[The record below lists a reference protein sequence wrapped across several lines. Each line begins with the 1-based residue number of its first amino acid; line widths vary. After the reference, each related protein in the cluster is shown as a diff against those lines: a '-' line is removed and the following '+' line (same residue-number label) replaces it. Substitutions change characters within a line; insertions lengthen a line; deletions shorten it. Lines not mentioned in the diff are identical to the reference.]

1 MNNSVP
7 LPEILILENRQ
18 RQEFDAQAMM
28 ELTESITSRGLM
40 HAPVL
45 RQLENGDLVLV
56 AGERRLKAIQ
66 DIWMLGGE
74 VRYNN
79 ELFPEPMIPYVTLGE
94 LSPLEAEEAELDE
107 NLRRQDLTWQEHA
120 AAVEKLHNLRAAQK
134 EAARMAILKDTT
146 LSLEEQKEY
155 LNQGQSKYIALQTVA
170 DTAAEL
176 TGRRDGAFQDNIRK
190 ELIVARHLNSPEIAK
205 AKNVDEAFK
214 LLKRKEEVAKN
225 TALAQSVGL
234 SFNAGLHRLLN
245 VNCLD
250 WMAETSNH
258 GQFDVILTDPPYGMG
273 ADEFCDAGGKLTA
286 IEHGYDDSKESW
298 TKLMQDW
305 TILSFLCAKPEAHA
319 YVFCDIDNFHE
330 LKLMMQNAGWY
341 VFRTPFTVHKLN
353 SGRVPLPD
361 RGPRRQ
367 SEWLLY
373 AIKGKMPVTHI
384 YGDVIT
390 CNGDDNLGH
399 GAQKPVALY
408 QNLLQR
414 SVRPG
419 MKVLDSFAGT
429 GTIFPAC
436 HQYQCEATGLEM
448 SENSY
453 GIALTRLAK
462 LDEQG
467 ELPV

>member
-7 LPEILILENRQ
+7 LAEIIILENRQ

-40 HAPVL
+40 HAPVM
-45 RQLENGDLVLV
+45 RQKENGDLVLV
-56 AGERRLKAIQ
+56 AGERRMKAIQ

-94 LSPLEAEEAELDE
+94 LTPLEAEEAELDE

-120 AAVEKLHNLRAAQK
+120 AAVEKLHRLREAQSKAAYTKAVTAAKEFNLPPPPLRAA
-134 EAARMAILKDTT
+134 
-146 LSLEEQKEY
+146 
-155 LNQGQSKYIALQTVA
+155 QTVA

-273 ADEFCDAGGKLTA
+273 ADEFCDGGGKLTA
-286 IEHGYDDSKESW
+286 IEHGYDDSMASWMTLMTEW
-298 TKLMQDW
+298 TKL
-305 TILSFLCAKPEAHA
+305 SYLCAKPEAHA
-319 YVFCDIDNFHE
+319 YVFCDIDNFHM
-330 LKLMMQNAGWY
+330 LKDMMREAGWY

-453 GIALTRLAK
+453 GIALARLAK

>member
-1 MNNSVP
+1 MNNSAP
-7 LPEILILENRQ
+7 LSDIHIAENRQ

-40 HAPVL
+40 HAPVM
-45 RQLENGDLVLV
+45 RQLENGDLILV
-56 AGERRLKAIQ
+56 AGERRIKAIQ

-79 ELFPEPMIPYVTLGE
+79 ELFPEPMIPFVTLGE

-120 AAVEKLHNLRAAQK
+120 AAVEKLHNLRQHQK
-134 EAARMAILKDTT
+134 EQEFQVAVDAGKVTGDASQVAQDSPK
-146 LSLEEQKEY
+146 
-155 LNQGQSKYIALQTVA
+155 QTVA

-190 ELIVARHLNSPEIAK
+190 ELLVARHLNSPEIAK

-214 LLKRKEEVAKN
+214 LLKRKEEVEKN
-225 TALAQSVGL
+225 TALAHSVGL
-234 SFNAGLHRLLN
+234 SFNAGLHRLFN

-250 WMAETSNH
+250 WMEKAENH

-273 ADEFCDAGGKLTA
+273 ADEFGDAGGKLTG
-286 IEHGYDDSKESW
+286 IEHGYEDSKEAW
-298 TKLMQDW
+298 TKLMQAW
-305 TILSFLCAKPEAHA
+305 TALSYLCAKPEAHA

-330 LKLMMQNAGWY
+330 LKAMMQNAGWY

-390 CNGDDNLGH
+390 CNGDENLGH

-453 GIALTRLAK
+453 GIALARIAK

>member
-1 MNNSVP
+1 MNNAVP
-7 LPEILILENRQ
+7 LSDIVILENRQ

-40 HAPVL
+40 HAPVM
-45 RQLENGDLVLV
+45 RQKENGDLVLV
-56 AGERRLKAIQ
+56 AGERRMKAIQ

-79 ELFPEPMIPYVTLGE
+79 ELFPEPMIPFVTLGE

-120 AAVEKLHNLRAAQK
+120 AAVEKLHNLRQAQK
-134 EAARMAILKDTT
+134 TLKTSEAIIKCHENGTPFPT
-146 LSLEEQKEY
+146 VE
-155 LNQGQSKYIALQTVA
+155 IQTVA
-170 DTAAEL
+170 DTAQEI

-190 ELIVARHLNSPEIAK
+190 ELIVARHLGSPEIAK

-225 TALAQSVGL
+225 TALAVSVGAT
-234 SFNAGLHRLLN
+234 FNAGLHRLHN
-245 VNCLD
+245 VNCLS
-250 WMAETSNH
+250 WMADSSNH
-258 GQFDVILTDPPYGMG
+258 GQFGVILTDPPYGMG
-273 ADEFCDAGGKLTA
+273 ADDFGDAGGKMTG
-286 IEHGYDDSKESW
+286 IEHGYEDSKESW

-330 LKLMMQNAGWY
+330 LKAMMQAAGWY

-436 HQYQCEATGLEM
+436 HTYKCEATGLEM
-448 SENSY
+448 SPNSY
-453 GIALTRLAK
+453 GIALTRLSQ
-462 LDEQG
+462 LDAQS

>member
-7 LPEILILENRQ
+7 LVEIVILENRQ

-40 HAPVL
+40 HAPVM
-45 RQLENGDLVLV
+45 RQLEGGTLVLV

-120 AAVEKLHNLRAAQK
+120 AAVEKLHNLRNAQRQKVVFDAVAKTDGPEKAKIAAD
-134 EAARMAILKDTT
+134 LPC
-146 LSLEEQKEY
+146 
-155 LNQGQSKYIALQTVA
+155 QTVA

-225 TALAQSVGL
+225 TALAHSVGL

-250 WMAETSNH
+250 WMAQAENH

-273 ADEFCDAGGKLTA
+273 ADDFGDAGGKMTG

-305 TILSFLCAKPEAHA
+305 TILSYACAKPEAHA

-330 LKLMMQNAGWY
+330 LKFMMQNAGWY

-390 CNGDDNLGH
+390 CSGDDNLGH
-399 GAQKPVALY
+399 GAQKPIALY

-419 MKVLDSFAGT
+419 MKVLDSFAGS

-436 HQYQCEATGLEM
+436 HSYQCEATGLEM
-448 SENSY
+448 SANSY
-453 GIALTRLAK
+453 GIALARIAK

-467 ELPV
+467 ELSV

>member
-1 MNNSVP
+1 MNNSIP
-7 LPEILILENRQ
+7 LAEIVILENRQ
-18 RQEFDAQAMM
+18 RQEFDAQALM
-28 ELTESITSRGLM
+28 ELTESITSQGLM
-40 HAPVL
+40 HAPVM
-45 RQLENGDLVLV
+45 RQENGQLILV
-56 AGERRLKAIQ
+56 AGERRLEAIQ

-74 VRYNN
+74 VRYNG
-79 ELFPEPMIPYVTLGE
+79 ELFPEPLIPYVTLGE
-94 LSPLEAEEAELDE
+94 LSVLEAEEAELDE
-107 NLRRQDLTWQEHA
+107 NLRRMDLTWQEHA
-120 AAVEKLHNLRAAQK
+120 AAVEKLHNLR
-134 EAARMAILKDTT
+134 EA
-146 LSLEEQKEY
+146 
-155 LNQGQSKYIALQTVA
+155 QSKAVYVKAAAAAKEGNTPPPAPRAYTVA

-190 ELIVARHLNSPEIAK
+190 ELLVARHLNSPEIAK

-225 TALAQSVGL
+225 TALAASVGAT
-234 SFNAGLHRLLN
+234 FNAGLHRLLN
-245 VNCLD
+245 VNCID
-250 WMAETSNH
+250 WMEQAENH

-273 ADEFCDAGGKLTA
+273 ADDFGDAGGKLTA
-286 IEHGYDDSKESW
+286 IEHGYEDSKESW

-305 TILSFLCAKPEAHA
+305 TVLSYACAKPEAHA

-414 SVRPG
+414 SVRAG

-436 HQYQCEATGLEM
+436 HTYKCEATGLEM
-448 SENSY
+448 SPNSY
-453 GIALTRLAK
+453 GIALNRLSQ
-462 LDEQG
+462 LDAQS